1 MQADYYIFQQ
11 INGLARHFVW
21 LDWLGI
27 FLASY
32 CQYLVAGALLLFV
45 LASKTKKE
53 EVSRAW
59 MVALAFLAALLA
71 RFGVTSLIYYFFTR
85 LRPFVAHATTQL
97 IFYDAA
103 KPSFPSG
110 HATFFFALAMVVF
123 LYNKKIGGW
132 FLAMALLI
140 SLARVYVGVHYPSD
154 ILAGALIGIF
164 TGWVVWQFFTGTK
177 LGEKIAT

>member
-1 MQADYYIFQQ
+1 MDYWLFQQ
-11 INGLARHFVW
+11 INGLAKQWAW

-32 CQYLVAGALLLFV
+32 CQYLVVGALLLFV
-45 LASKTKKE
+45 LAGKTKKE

-59 MVALAFLAALLA
+59 MVALAFLAALVA
-71 RFGVTSLIYYFFTR
+71 RYGVASLIYYFFTR

-110 HATFFFALAMVVF
+110 PATFFFALAVVVF

-132 FLAMALLI
+132 FLAAALLI
-140 SLARVYVGVHYPSD
+140 SLARVYVGVHYPAD

-164 TGWVVWQFFTGTK
+164 TGWVVWAVARKVK
-177 LGEKIAT
+177 LVN